1 MIMEDKLIC
10 GVDLG
15 GTKLSAALYCLDGT
29 LVGKEVIYDHSDKQW
44 DEIVSKIAILVT
56 RLFERC
62 SVKTEDV
69 LGIGVALAGHIHFKK
84 GMIITVS
91 NFAENIYNYPFVEKL
106 STLLPGIRIVLD
118 NDANAQAYGEYKFG
132 AGRGYRNLVFITVST
147 GIGGGIIINGKM
159 LRGLSGTAG
168 EIGHSIIDY
177 DSDVLCTCGNYGCA
191 MALASGLFFP
201 SLYRMHLKKGM
212 KSLIGITQD
221 SADTLDGPSIEEG
234 MKKGDPIC
242 RAIVDNSAI
251 VVGASLYNIHKILDP
266 ELVIL
271 GGGLMAFGGEY
282 FDRIRSEFFSHTHE
296 MMGEEMEIKLA
307 ERGRDAGVLGAAAL
321 ILE

>member
-1 MIMEDKLIC
+1 MKEKLIC

-15 GTKLSAALYCLDGT
+15 GTKLSAALYNLDGT

-44 DEIVSKIAILVT
+44 DEIVAKIAALVK
-56 RLFERC
+56 RLFESC
-62 SVKTEDV
+62 SVTADDV

-84 GMIITVS
+84 GIIITVS

-106 STLLPGIRIVLD
+106 SALVPGVKIVLD
-118 NDANAQAYGEYKFG
+118 NDANAQAYGEFKFG
-132 AGRGYRNLVFITVST
+132 AGKGYHDLVFVTVST
-147 GIGGGIIINGKM
+147 GIGGGIIVDGKM

-168 EIGHSIIDY
+168 EVGHSIIDL

-212 KSLIGITQD
+212 KSTIGID
-221 SADTLDGPSIEEG
+221 EESAGTLDGPAIEEG

-242 RAIVDNSAI
+242 RTIVDNSAV
-251 VVGASLYNIHKILDP
+251 VVGASLYNIHKMLDP

-271 GGGLMAFGGEY
+271 GGGLMAFGDEY
-282 FDRIRSEFFSHTHE
+282 FNRIKSEFFSHTHE

-307 ERGRDAGVLGAAAL
+307 ETGRDAGVLGAAAL
-321 ILE
+321 VLE